1 MSARTSGA
9 RVVMLIDADNVSA
22 DVMQQALHHVIAEH
36 GACHVRRAYCTPE
49 TAVKQRQLFAELSI
63 RPMVNLAAGKNST
76 DIALAVDALD
86 LVAAERPD
94 VAVIVSSDSDFS
106 PLVLRLREKGCR
118 VCGIG
123 QAGKTGDEVRGVYD
137 EFVDLQHRKGRAA
150 DKSAAQGG
158 HAREAAPKKA
168 AKESAKESARESARE
183 LARAPAKESAK
194 ESTKGAA
201 KEAGARRGSR
211 SAKAAPRPALPADVE
226 RLLDAVPALRDGG
239 KLELNVAA
247 EALRAAGLLTRSGS
261 STKLFRK
268 HPDHFALSPEKQPN
282 KVQFRVP
289 A

>member
-1 MSARTSGA
+1 MSTRTSGA

-150 DKSAAQGG
+150 DKSAAEGG
-158 HAREAAPKKA
+158 YAREAGPKKA

-183 LARAPAKESAK
+183 SAK
-194 ESTKGAA
+194 ESTKGSA

>member
-1 MSARTSGA
+1 MSTRTSGA

-150 DKSAAQGG
+150 DKSAAEGG

-183 LARAPAKESAK
+183 SAK
-194 ESTKGAA
+194 ESTKGSA

-239 KLELNVAA
+239 KIELNVAA

>member
-1 MSARTSGA
+1 MNARTSGA

-22 DVMQQALHHVIAEH
+22 DVMQQALQHVLAEH

-49 TAVKQRQLFAELSI
+49 TAVKQRKLFAELSI

-137 EFVDLQHRKGRAA
+137 EFVDLQHRKGRSADKEPKAA
-150 DKSAAQGG
+150 DTKAIGAKGAEKKSAGKRA
-158 HAREAAPKKA
+158 ARGTRAAP
-168 AKESAKESARESARE
+168 
-183 LARAPAKESAK
+183 
-194 ESTKGAA
+194 
-201 KEAGARRGSR
+201 
-211 SAKAAPRPALPADVE
+211 AAPPPAPALPDEV
-226 RLLDAVPALRDGG
+226 RHLLDAVPALREGG
-239 KLELNVAA
+239 KVELNVAA

-268 HPDHFALSPEKQPN
+268 HAEHFALTPEKQPN
-282 KVQFRVP
+282 KVQFRAAALP
-289 A
+289 